1 MRRRGFTLIEL
12 LVVIAII
19 AVLVAL
25 LLPAVQQAREA
36 ARRSQCKNNLKQL
49 GVAVHNYLEAN
60 QYLPPSASIDLSVS
74 TTGNNGSW
82 GIHGRLLQYLE
93 QTNLG
98 DKVDLSTAW
107 DFQLAISGIK
117 VAAYS
122 CPSDPKSDQ
131 VRDPGGG
138 RALLYPTTYGFNY
151 GSWFIFNP
159 TTGIGGEGAF
169 FPNSRLTDAAFT
181 DGTSNTLLA
190 SEVKA
195 WTPYNRN
202 GGPTSTAVPADAA
215 AVAAQVATGTD
226 FKKDTGHTE
235 WPDGRVHHNGFTTT
249 LTPNTVVNYV
259 NGGVTYDA
267 DYNSWQEG
275 RNGNTGSPTYAA
287 ITSRSHHV
295 GSVNVA
301 LVDGAVRT
309 VTDKIDIGIWRALGS
324 RANGE
329 VIGDW

>member
-49 GVAVHNYLEAN
+49 GVAIHNYIEAN
-60 QYLPPSASIDLSVS
+60 KYLPPSASIDLSVS

-98 DKVDLSTAW
+98 DKVDLNTAW
-107 DFQLAISGIK
+107 DFQLVISGIK

-151 GSWFIFNP
+151 GSWFVFNP
-159 TTGIGGEGAF
+159 TTGMGGEGAF
-169 FPNSRLTDAAFT
+169 FPNSRLSDGAFT

-202 GGPTSTAVPADAA
+202 GGPTTTAIPTDAA
-215 AVAAQVATGTD
+215 GVAAQIATGTD

-249 LTPNTVVNYV
+249 LTPNSVVNYI
-259 NGGVTYDA
+259 NGGVSYDA

-287 ITSRSHHV
+287 ITSRSHHI
-295 GSVNVA
+295 GSVNVT

-309 VTDKIDIGIWRALGS
+309 VTDKIDMGIWRALGS